1 MTIAA
6 DREFLNFCV
15 ALRARAMARTAR
27 SGCVI
32 ALPIR
37 PRRVDGT
44 YVKRT
49 RSVEG
54 PTFNGAN
61 KILEIIVTPEPTPN
75 PPLDIMK
82 SPEHLGFGSNYRSLY
97 FIFGLKV
104 RPKTLTSHALGKSPN
119 LAELS
124 QRVGS

>member
-1 MTIAA
+1 MTV
-6 DREFLNFCV
+6 DGKTLSCV
-15 ALRARAMARTAR
+15 RR
-27 SGCVI
+27 
-32 ALPIR
+32 R
-37 PRRVDGT
+37 PYYAGKNPKVLLYTRRVDGT

-54 PTFNGAN
+54 PTFNEAN

-75 PPLDIMK
+75 PPLNIMK

-104 RPKTLTSHALGKSPN
+104 RPKTLTSHALEKSPN

>member
-1 MTIAA
+1 MCWAKA
-6 DREFLNFCV
+6 CRKSCGHDHAGNKHASFLNSLSRQFRGWV
-15 ALRARAMARTAR
+15 K
-27 SGCVI
+27 
-32 ALPIR
+32 

-44 YVKRT
+44 YVKKT
-49 RSVEG
+49 RPVEG

-75 PPLDIMK
+75 PPLHIMK

-104 RPKTLTSHALGKSPN
+104 RPKM
-119 LAELS
+119 LAAC
-124 QRVGS
+124 

>member
-1 MTIAA
+1 MVSSCSGPLQFCRGKDNANVNEHTAFSS
-6 DREFLNFCV
+6 RERQPTTC
-15 ALRARAMARTAR
+15 R
-27 SGCVI
+27 SHDVCIHV
-32 ALPIR
+32 

-44 YVKRT
+44 YVKKT
-49 RSVEG
+49 RPVEG

-75 PPLDIMK
+75 PPLHIMK

-104 RPKTLTSHALGKSPN
+104 RPKM
-119 LAELS
+119 LAAC
-124 QRVGS
+124 

>member
-1 MTIAA
+1 MQPTELRRGFFFLQRSEIAGG
-6 DREFLNFCV
+6 
-15 ALRARAMARTAR
+15 
-27 SGCVI
+27 SG
-32 ALPIR
+32 R

-44 YVKRT
+44 YVKKT
-49 RSVEG
+49 RPVEG

-75 PPLDIMK
+75 PPLHIMK

-104 RPKTLTSHALGKSPN
+104 RPKM
-119 LAELS
+119 LAAC
-124 QRVGS
+124 

>member
-1 MTIAA
+1 MLCCLM
-6 DREFLNFCV
+6 R
-15 ALRARAMARTAR
+15 R
-27 SGCVI
+27 S
-32 ALPIR
+32 LR

-44 YVKRT
+44 YVKKT
-49 RSVEG
+49 RPVEG

-75 PPLDIMK
+75 PPLHIMK

-104 RPKTLTSHALGKSPN
+104 RPKM
-119 LAELS
+119 LAAC
-124 QRVGS
+124 